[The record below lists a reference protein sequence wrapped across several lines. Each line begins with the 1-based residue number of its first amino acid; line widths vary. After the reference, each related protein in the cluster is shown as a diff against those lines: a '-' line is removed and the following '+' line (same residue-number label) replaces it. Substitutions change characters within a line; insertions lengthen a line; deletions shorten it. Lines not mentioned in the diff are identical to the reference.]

1 MLHLQGREQLVDHQ
15 EAKQGGPCC
24 PGGRHDKYDNADV
37 DDDDVDNG
45 EDERYVDINDIIFLF
60 IGAD

>member
-37 DDDDVDNG
+37 DEDFVDNG
-45 EDERYVDINDIIFLF
+45 EDERYVDVDDII
-60 IGAD
+60 